1 MKFYLFTFILLVAAI
16 AFGNARSRE
25 YFVDRIE
32 IFDQIN
38 IIFFNSNISLAACEM
53 AKVVG
58 DCRGMIPKFYF
69 DTAEGKCKHFYY
81 SGCFGN
87 DNNYETEA
95 DCKAA
100 CE

>member
-1 MKFYLFTFILLVAAI
+1 MKFYLFTFILLVVTI
-16 AFGNARSRE
+16 AFGDAKSRE
-25 YFVDRIE
+25 YFVERIE
-32 IFDQIN
+32 IFGQIN
-38 IIFFNSNISLAACEM
+38 SSLVYTPLAACEL

-58 DCRGMIPKFYF
+58 DCRGMIPKFYY
-69 DTAEGKCKHFYY
+69 DTAEKKCKHFYY